1 MRGMR
6 NRKLSG
12 TIGVMIALAISLMIV
27 LAGTYLLTELML
39 KERVRGEHIKYLVPL
54 VLMAAT
60 LISGKVN
67 CVLLSKREPY
77 ISLIPTG
84 ILVILLLIISLLIEG
99 TYEMLGKNLVGIG
112 VGALGSCIFCMK
124 KTGKKGMRKSVYR

>member
-1 MRGMR
+1 MSGMR

-27 LAGTYLLTELML
+27 LAGTYLLTVLML
-39 KERVRGEHIKYLVPL
+39 KEGVRGEHIKYLVPL

-60 LISGKVN
+60 LIGGKVN

-112 VGALGSCIFCMK
+112 VGALGSCIICMK